1 MFRKVGASRQS
12 KITLSI
18 LASICSMVFMTIL
31 VIGGIIALNIIA
43 HYENKIDIE
52 IFSRTSRGGATK
64 IYYYEMSDRQNCI
77 GEAVELTEEQLS
89 GSGNC
94 IYVDY
99 CAVPRDL
106 IDAFVAIE
114 DKRFWEHSG
123 VDWRRTAHAV
133 LDYLKNGEGSFGGST
148 ITQQLIKNITG
159 ERQYSKERKIQEII
173 WAQDLETK
181 LSKNEII

>member
-1 MFRKVGASRQS
+1 MLKNLCLSRKTRIA
-12 KITLSI
+12 ISI
-18 LASICSMVFMTIL
+18 FTCICSALFMT
-31 VIGGIIALNIIA
+31 VFIAGVGVALYLATN
-43 HYENKIDIE
+43 YESKIDID
-52 IFSRTSRGGATK
+52 IFTKASRGGATK

-106 IDAFVAIE
+106 IDAFVVIE

-133 LDYLKNGEGSFGGST
+133 LDYLKNGVGNRKT
-148 ITQQLIKNITG
+148 
-159 ERQYSKERKIQEII
+159 RPKE
-173 WAQDLETK
+173 
-181 LSKNEII
+181 